1 MLTTRTNAHTRFA
14 GPAPMSFAPLQSA
27 KKISIGDL
35 DWSTDQT
42 PFSPSSHAAAGAS
55 GFRGGEGDP
64 MFDRHD
70 AFSKLRYSSSGEG
83 AAYGTGGVVEF
94 GGQDY
99 NGGVGAFVKRL

>member
-35 DWSTDQT
+35 DWSILQT
-42 PFSPSSHAAAGAS
+42 SAAAAGAS
-55 GFRGGEGDP
+55 GFRGREGDP

-70 AFSKLRYSSSGEG
+70 AFSKLCYPSSGEG

>member
-1 MLTTRTNAHTRFA
+1 
-14 GPAPMSFAPLQSA
+14 MSFAPLQSA

-42 PFSPSSHAAAGAS
+42 PFAPASSAAAAG
-55 GFRGGEGDP
+55 RGGEGDP

-70 AFSKLRYSSSGEG
+70 AFSKLRYPSSGEG